1 MQNRAWGNEYRMTL
15 VCVDDY
21 QDSILRGRL
30 YNPYFS
36 TGSSFQS
43 LMEFLRRMEELL
55 DEMQFPQSFT
65 AVRAFGDPPQRKAA
79 SPPVQEVQEGK
90 CATFSVRVLFAG
102 ISYLVGGQKGGE
114 LPQCTGTGPADGQ
127 CSARRNVQKSETGT
141 RFSVMRCMTEDLCVP
156 VRAHNRK

>member
-79 SPPVQEVQEGK
+79 SPPVQEGK
-90 CATFSVRVLFAG
+90 CATFSVRVLFRQNASWQG
-102 ISYLVGGQKGGE
+102 
-114 LPQCTGTGPADGQ
+114 
-127 CSARRNVQKSETGT
+127 
-141 RFSVMRCMTEDLCVP
+141 SVTWLEGKRVKRQEG
-156 VRAHNRK
+156 